1 MKIKMGKIREVE
13 RESVVWLF
21 RHAVYFNGKFN
32 FINVIY
38 KTMNKSV
45 M

>member
-13 RESVVWLF
+13 RENVVWLF
-21 RHAVYFNGKFN
+21 RQAIYFNGKVTFM
-32 FINVIY
+32 NVIY
-38 KTMNKSV
+38 KTINKLV